1 MQRSV
6 GRLTKQD
13 PFRVARYDSLDHR
26 KQNLLPYNI
35 SWPLNDAVVEGRAA
49 LKNSKVAL
57 F

>member
-35 SWPLNDAVVEGRAA
+35 SWPLNDAVVEGRG
-49 LKNSKVAL
+49 LKKSKVAL